1 MFRFVSVGK
10 LEYRGKL
17 LVNER
22 NGLLKTGIYVV
33 FLSTRVM
40 FENYSWRDKFRA
52 PYHVNRAQRRG
63 ISYSAKVADT
73 EISQSLCSFEMTKL
87 VLLSVSFAAIG
98 RVKHR

>member
-10 LEYRGKL
+10 LEYRGKLLKL

-33 FLSTRVM
+33 FLSMPVL

-52 PYHVNRAQRRG
+52 PYHVNRAQRRKFSSTMLVA
-63 ISYSAKVADT
+63 ISHA
-73 EISQSLCSFEMTKL
+73 
-87 VLLSVSFAAIG
+87 
-98 RVKHR
+98 